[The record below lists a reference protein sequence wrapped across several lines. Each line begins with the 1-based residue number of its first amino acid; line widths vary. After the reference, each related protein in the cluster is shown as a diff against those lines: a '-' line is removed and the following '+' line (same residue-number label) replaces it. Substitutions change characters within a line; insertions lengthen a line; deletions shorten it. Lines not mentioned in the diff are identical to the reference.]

1 MRSLFV
7 MAALASSQALAA
19 SPPLCTLPTSSAFLV
34 ADNQAEP
41 PTFAARDQPSSVA
54 AVSLDEHRPL
64 PDTLASIPFLQH
76 VASAGAV
83 VTDLG
88 EAHGMRAV
96 AARNGDQFMLFQVA
110 PDGQAAVS
118 GAIVELKPSQIETI
132 AKGNITDLS
141 VEHDLPG
148 FFVRSGLQFQVFYAT
163 PDRERLIPGVMWDV
177 AGKDITRQQIAHIP
191 GAVPTVVVGG
201 GETGQS
207 SSTEGLVA
215 ALPLLRKAF
224 FGTAGPASAPH
235 LFMLVDPQCIYSV
248 RALQVLQPYVAAG
261 RLQVSV
267 IPLSVLDQE
276 DQGQS
281 TRSALALLSKPAGEL
296 VSAWRTGSV
305 NDTPSPEAAER
316 LRANTAIAQAIGL
329 KGTPTFIWRKSD
341 GAEGRIDGIPMSI
354 DALVSSI
361 GS

>member
-1 MRSLFV
+1 MRSFMM
-7 MAALASSQALAA
+7 MAALSCSPALAA
-19 SPPLCTLPTSSAFLV
+19 PPLSTLPAPIAISV
-34 ADNQAEP
+34 ADSEAEP
-41 PTFAARDQPSSVA
+41 PTIAAP
-54 AVSLDEHRPL
+54 HPP
-64 PDTLASIPFLQH
+64 PDTLASIPFVQR
-76 VASAGAV
+76 VSSAGALII
-83 VTDLG
+83 DLG
-88 EAHGMRAV
+88 EAHGIRAV
-96 AARNGDQFMLFQVA
+96 AARSGDQFMLFQVT

-118 GAIVELKPSQIETI
+118 GAIVELTPTQLQTI
-132 AKGNITDLS
+132 ANGNITDLS
-141 VEHDLPG
+141 VEHGLPG
-148 FFVRSGLQFQVFYAT
+148 FFVRSGPQFQVFYMT
-163 PDRERLIPGVMWDV
+163 PDKKRLIPGVMWDA
-177 AGKDITRQQIAHIP
+177 AGKNITRKQIADIP
-191 GAVPTVVVGG
+191 GAVPTVVVDG

-224 FGTAGPASAPH
+224 FGTTGPASAPH
-235 LFMLVDPQCIYSV
+235 LFMLVDPQCIYSI
-248 RALQVLQPYVAAG
+248 RALQMLQPYVAAG

-305 NDTPSPEAAER
+305 NDTPSAEAAER
-316 LRANTAIAQAIGL
+316 LRANMAIAQAIGL

-341 GAEGRIDGIPMSI
+341 GAEGRIDGIPMSM

>member
-1 MRSLFV
+1 MRSFMM
-7 MAALASSQALAA
+7 MAALSCSPALAA
-19 SPPLCTLPTSSAFLV
+19 PPLCTLPAPIAISV
-34 ADNQAEP
+34 ADSEAEP
-41 PTFAARDQPSSVA
+41 PTIAAP
-54 AVSLDEHRPL
+54 HPP
-64 PDTLASIPFLQH
+64 PDALASIPFVQH
-76 VASAGAV
+76 VSSAGALM
-83 VTDLG
+83 TDLG
-88 EAHGMRAV
+88 EAHGIRAV
-96 AARNGDQFMLFQVA
+96 AARSGDQFMLFHIT

-118 GAIVELKPSQIETI
+118 GAIVELTPTQLQTI
-132 AKGNITDLS
+132 ANDNITDLS
-141 VEHDLPG
+141 VEHGLPG
-148 FFVRSGLQFQVFYAT
+148 FFVRSGPQFQVFYIT
-163 PDRERLIPGVMWDV
+163 PDKERLIPGVMWDA
-177 AGKDITRQQIAHIP
+177 AGKNITRKQIADIP
-191 GAVPTVVVGG
+191 GAVATVVVGS

-224 FGTAGPASAPH
+224 FGTSGPVSAPH
-235 LFMLVDPQCIYSV
+235 LFMLVDPQCIYSI
-248 RALQVLQPYVAAG
+248 RALQMLQPYVAAG

-305 NDTPSPEAAER
+305 NDTPNPEAAER
-316 LRANTAIAQAIGL
+316 LRANMAIAQAIGL

-341 GAEGRIDGIPMSI
+341 GAEGRIDGIPMSM